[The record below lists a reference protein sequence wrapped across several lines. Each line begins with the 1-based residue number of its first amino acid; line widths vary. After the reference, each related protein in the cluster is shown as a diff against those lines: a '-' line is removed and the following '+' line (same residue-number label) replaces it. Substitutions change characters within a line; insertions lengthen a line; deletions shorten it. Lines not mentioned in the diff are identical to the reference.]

1 MTTTSIQRKLS
12 RGYERHIA
20 GDTQTAAQAY
30 AEILAAD
37 PTNADAWHLSGLIAF
52 QKKQYTDAEQL
63 IHQALK
69 NSPGQISYQ
78 ANLAAVLLAAGKP
91 ADAELLCHQILKRQ
105 PNNTESLKHLATAMR
120 RQDRPIEAAE
130 VLRTA
135 VRLAPADADLLC
147 NLGAVL
153 NDSGQLEE
161 ALSILIRARASRETQ
176 PEIHLNLG
184 AVQRQLAKSQDA
196 LQSLNRAIKL
206 SPGLAEAF
214 TNRGN
219 LLLEMKQPDGAVEDY
234 QRALKLN
241 PQSISAL
248 SGLGQSLPVL
258 GRWQEA
264 IESVRLA
271 SQIAARPTNAST
283 GSVTLSL
290 RRRMMSNLLY
300 CSSLT
305 PGLTRRDVFEM
316 HSQWGQS
323 IESAI
328 TPFEHCTGRDPEKR
342 LRIGYVSPDFR
353 RHATMR
359 FFEPFFESHDHE
371 QFEIFA
377 YSECACPDDLT
388 ARIRTRSDAWRST
401 HGLSDQA
408 VAEQIHNDQID
419 ILVDLAGHTNGNR
432 LPSFAHRPAPVQ
444 ATFLGYPNSTGMS
457 RMDYLLADSVR
468 ENEFSTQYFSEQLV
482 AMPHGACC
490 FQPGDRKLQ
499 PSPPPCLS
507 NGWIT
512 LGSTHRLEKL
522 SHECLSLWAI
532 AMQQNPTARLL
543 LIRDVLGSSE
553 RLRDRLKIQLHNAGI
568 DLDRVDLEWKIP
580 VNHLEIYSKVDILLD
595 VFPWPS
601 GTTVYESL
609 WMGVPM
615 PSAPNIGTGSNAS
628 ASCLHH
634 VGCPDLIA
642 NSNNKYLS
650 IVGEL
655 ARDTNRLIQLRQ
667 SLRNQMEQTVCNGE
681 RFCRDLEAVFRSMW
695 LRNCGMSI
703 QESGLPL
710 IDCLAGAAACTH

>member
-20 GDTQTAAQAY
+20 GDTQTAAQEY

-63 IHQALK
+63 IHQALR
-69 NSPGQISYQ
+69 NSPGQVSYQ

-91 ADAELLCHQILKRQ
+91 ADAEQLCRQILLRQ
-105 PNNTESLKHLATAMR
+105 PQNTEALKHLATALR
-120 RQDRPIEAAE
+120 RQDRPGEAADI
-130 VLRTA
+130 LRTA
-135 VRLAPADADLLC
+135 VRLSPTDPDLLC

-161 ALSILIRARASRETQ
+161 ALTILLRARASREKQ

-184 AVQRQLAKSQDA
+184 AVLRQLGRSQEA
-196 LQSLNRAIKL
+196 LQSLNQAIEL

-219 LLLEMKQPDGAVEDY
+219 LLLEMKQPDQAVQDY
-234 QRALKLN
+234 QRALELN

-264 IESVRLA
+264 LESVRLA
-271 SQIAARPTNAST
+271 GQIAARSTSVST

-305 PGLTRRDVFEM
+305 PGLTRRDVFDM
-316 HSQWGQS
+316 HVQWGQS

-328 TPFEHCTGRDPEKR
+328 TPFDHAAGIHPEKR

-359 FFEPFFESHDHE
+359 FFVPFFLSHDHTL
-371 QFEIFA
+371 FEIFA
-377 YSECACPDDLT
+377 YSECACPDELT
-388 ARIRTRSDAWRST
+388 ARIRAGSDMWRST
-401 HGLSDQA
+401 HGMSDHA
-408 VAEQIHNDQID
+408 VAEQIQKDQID

-432 LPSFAHRPAPVQ
+432 LPSFAYRPAPVQ
-444 ATFLGYPNSTGMS
+444 ATFLGYPNTSGLS
-457 RMDYLLADSVR
+457 RMDYLLTDSVR
-468 ENEFSTQYFSEQLV
+468 ENSDTARYFAEQLV

-490 FQPGDRKLQ
+490 FQPGDHLLQ
-499 PSPPPCLS
+499 PSPPPCLR

-522 SHECLSLWAI
+522 SQECLSLWAL
-532 AMQQNPTARLL
+532 AMQQLPTSRLL

-553 RLRDRLKIQLHNAGI
+553 RLRERLMSQLQNAGI
-568 DLDRVDLEWKIP
+568 DLQRVDLEWQIP
-580 VNHLEIYSKVDILLD
+580 TNHLEIYSRIDILLD

-615 PSAPNIGTGSNAS
+615 PSAANIGTGSNAS

-642 NSNNKYLS
+642 QSNEQYLHM
-650 IVGEL
+650 VTDL
-655 ARDTNRLIQLRQ
+655 ARDTERLIQLRQ
-667 SLRNQMEQTVCNGE
+667 SLRSQMERTVCNGE
-681 RFCRDLEAVFRSMW
+681 RFCRDLETVFRSMW
-695 LRNCGMSI
+695 RRNCAMSL

-710 IDCLAGAAACTH
+710 IESLTGDQS

>member
-12 RGYERHIA
+12 RGYERHLA

-30 AEILAAD
+30 AEILASD
-37 PTNADAWHLSGLIAF
+37 PTHADAWHLSGLIAF

-63 IHQALK
+63 IRQALK

-78 ANLAAVLLAAGKP
+78 SNLAAVLLAAGKP
-91 ADAELLCHQILKRQ
+91 SDAEILCRQILRQ
-105 PNNTESLKHLATAMR
+105 QPENTDTLKHLATALR
-120 RQDRPIEAAE
+120 RQDRPDEAADI
-130 VLRTA
+130 LRTA

-153 NDSGQLEE
+153 NDSGQLNE
-161 ALSILIRARASRETQ
+161 ALRVLLRARQFKESQ
-176 PEIHLNLG
+176 PQIHLNLG
-184 AVQRQLAKSQDA
+184 AVLRQLGRSQEA
-196 LQSLNRAIKL
+196 LQSLNRAIEL

-219 LLLEMKQPDGAVEDY
+219 LLLEMKQPDQAVQDY
-234 QRALKLN
+234 QRALELN

-271 SQIAARPTNAST
+271 SQIAARPSSAST
-283 GSVTLSL
+283 SSVTLSL

-305 PGLTRRDVFEM
+305 PGLTRRDVYEM
-316 HSQWGQS
+316 HRQWGEAT
-323 IESAI
+323 ESAI
-328 TPFEHCTGRDPEKR
+328 PPFDHAPGIDQGKR

-359 FFEPFFESHDHE
+359 FFLPFFESHDHD

-377 YSECACPDDLT
+377 YSECACPDELT
-388 ARIRTRSDAWRST
+388 ARVRAGSDAWRST
-401 HGLSDQA
+401 HGQSDQA
-408 VAEQIHNDQID
+408 VAEQIRNDQID
-419 ILVDLAGHTNGNR
+419 ILIDLAGHTNGNR
-432 LPSFAHRPAPVQ
+432 LPSFAHHPAPIQ
-444 ATFLGYPNSTGMS
+444 ATFLGYPNTTGLS
-457 RMDYLLADSVR
+457 RMDYLLADGIR
-468 ENEFSTQYFSEQLV
+468 ENAGSARFFSEQLV

-490 FQPGDRKLQ
+490 FQPGDHQLL
-499 PSPPPCLS
+499 PTSPPCLQ
-507 NGWIT
+507 NGWVT

-522 SHECLSLWAI
+522 SDDCLSLWAVV
-532 AMQQNPTARLL
+532 MQQLPTARLL

-553 RLRDRLKIQLHNAGI
+553 RLRERLMSQLQTAGI
-568 DLDRVDLEWKIP
+568 DPARVDLEWNIP
-580 VNHLEIYSKVDILLD
+580 ANHLEIYSRIDVLLD

-642 NSNNKYLS
+642 HSSSEYVS
-650 IVGEL
+650 IVSDL
-655 ARDTNRLIQLRQ
+655 ARDTARLVQLRQ
-667 SLRNQMEQTVCNGE
+667 NLRTQMVQTVCNGE
-681 RFCRDLEAVFRSMW
+681 RFCRDLELVCRSMW
-695 LRNCGMSI
+695 RRHCGMNL
-703 QESGLPL
+703 QESGLTL
-710 IDCLAGAAACTH
+710 IGSSAGDVN

>member
-12 RGYERHIA
+12 RGYERHLA

-37 PTNADAWHLSGLIAF
+37 PTHADAWHLSGLIAF
-52 QKKQYTDAEQL
+52 HKRQYTDAEQL
-63 IHQALK
+63 IRQALK

-78 ANLAAVLLAAGKP
+78 SNLAAVLLAAGKP
-91 ADAELLCHQILKRQ
+91 ADAEHLCRQILKRD
-105 PNNTESLKHLATAMR
+105 PGNTDSLKHLATALR
-120 RQDRPIEAAE
+120 RQDRPDEAANI
-130 VLRTA
+130 LRTA

-161 ALSILIRARASRETQ
+161 AMAILVRARTCRESQ

-184 AVQRQLAKSQDA
+184 AVLRQLGRSQEA
-196 LQSLNRAIKL
+196 LLSLNRAIEL

-219 LLLEMKQPDGAVEDY
+219 LLLEMKQPDQAVEDY
-234 QRALKLN
+234 QRALELN

-271 SQIAARPTNAST
+271 GQIASRSTTVST

-316 HSQWGQS
+316 HVQWGQT

-328 TPFEHCTGRDPEKR
+328 TPFDHSAGSQPDKR

-359 FFEPFFESHDHE
+359 FFVPFFESHDHA

-377 YSECACPDDLT
+377 YSECACPDELT
-388 ARIRTRSDAWRST
+388 ARLRSNCDGWRST

-408 VAEQIHNDQID
+408 VAELIRKDQID

-432 LPSFAHRPAPVQ
+432 LPSFAYRPAPVQ
-444 ATFLGYPNSTGMS
+444 ASFLGYPNTTGLT
-457 RMDYLLADSVR
+457 RMDYLLADSIR
-468 ENEFSTQYFSEQLV
+468 ENADSTQYFSEQLV

-490 FQPGDRKLQ
+490 FQPGDRTLQ
-499 PSPPPCLS
+499 PSAPPCVQ

-522 SHECLSLWAI
+522 SHECLSLWALV
-532 AMQQNPTARLL
+532 MQQLPTARLL

-553 RLRDRLKIQLHNAGI
+553 RLRSRLMSQLQTAGI
-568 DLDRVDLEWKIP
+568 EPGRVDLEWQIP
-580 VNHLEIYSKVDILLD
+580 ANHLDIYARIDILLD

-615 PSAPNIGTGSNAS
+615 PSAANIGTGSNAS

-642 NSNNKYLS
+642 HSNQDYLQ
-650 IVGEL
+650 IVTDL
-655 ARDTNRLIQLRQ
+655 ARDTDRLIHLRN
-667 SLRNQMEQTVCNGE
+667 SLRSQMERTVCNGE
-681 RFCRDLEAVFRSMW
+681 RFCRDLEGVFRSMW
-695 LRNCGMSI
+695 RRHCGMSL

-710 IDCLAGAAACTH
+710 IDSSAGDRS